1 VKLHS
6 MTGIKFAFAL
16 TVALSSSVALAM
28 SVTEGF
34 DTTQPVAAAVTS
46 TLSETTTTDP
56 ASAVHNR
63 MFQRAPDGLFY
74 IHAAVNGTP
83 LRFVIDTGASV
94 VVLNRQD
101 AARLGL
107 SYESLSQS
115 AQMKTVGGP
124 SAMKWTEIKRLEM
137 AGKRLEGISAAVV
150 DKGLPV
156 SLLGQ
161 NALSL
166 LGTVTLKG
174 DVLTI
179 D

>member
-1 VKLHS
+1 
-6 MTGIKFAFAL
+6 MTGIKFAFLLAATL
-16 TVALSSSVALAM
+16 TSSVALAINA
-28 SVTEGF
+28 SDDF
-34 DTTQPVAAAVTS
+34 DTSEAVAAAATMTELAAADPTS
-46 TLSETTTTDP
+46 TIHHREF
-56 ASAVHNR
+56 R
-63 MFQRAPDGLFY
+63 RAADGLFY

-83 LRFVIDTGASV
+83 LRFVIDTGATV

-107 SYESLSQS
+107 SYESLVRS

-124 SAMKWTEIKRLEM
+124 SAMKWTEIARLEM

-150 DKGLPV
+150 EQGLPV

-174 DVLTI
+174 DTLTI

>member
-1 VKLHS
+1 

-16 TVALSSSVALAM
+16 TVAFSSSVALAV
-28 SVTEGF
+28 SVTEGISE
-34 DTTQPVAAAVTS
+34 PVAAAVTT
-46 TLSETTTTDP
+46 TLSEATTTDP

-107 SYESLSQS
+107 SYESLSHS